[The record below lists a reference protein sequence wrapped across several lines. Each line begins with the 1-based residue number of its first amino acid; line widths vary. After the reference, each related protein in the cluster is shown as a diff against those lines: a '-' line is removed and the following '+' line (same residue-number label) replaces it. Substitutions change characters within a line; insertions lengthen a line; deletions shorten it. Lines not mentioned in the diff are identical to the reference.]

1 MIKQRKS
8 KKSYFNL
15 DLALFHLYQQNS
27 FNGTDLPAKTLCLT
41 FDDGPGSHTLA
52 IARFL
57 FEHHIQATFFVVGKY
72 AFHHPEI
79 LKELKEMGHLIGNH
93 TYDHPDLPYY
103 VSVNGDIIDQVLR
116 TDAVIKP
123 FINSERVYFRAPY
136 GKWSAEV
143 AQELN
148 QSILTANHIGP
159 VHWEIAGVDCYYWQ
173 NNWPVK
179 DAANRYLSD
188 IEHNNQRGIVVF
200 HDEIADMDVVKPS
213 NKTLDLLKILV
224 PQLLGQG
231 YQFVRLDEI
240 IPIKTASAEKPK
252 FTLRIEKEKFVS
264 LKNDTDLNCE
274 GKPENPQNLLCLEEL
289 GFGKVAIKAVNNLY
303 LSAAE
308 TEVKASQAAIG
319 ETETFDLIPVDK
331 NKIMLRC
338 YDGNYVGIEKRKLIK
353 KAPHMRQAAIF
364 SYANHNRA
372 ITNEL
377 TWEQRLLLLKKQL
390 LFVRSKLQQKI

>member
-1 MIKQRKS
+1 M
-8 KKSYFNL
+8 
-15 DLALFHLYQQNS
+15 YQQNS
-27 FNGTDLPAKTLCLT
+27 FNGADLPAKTLCLT
-41 FDDGPGSHTLA
+41 FDDGPGIHTLA

-57 FEHHIQATFFVVGKY
+57 FENHIRATFFVVGKY
-72 AFHHPEI
+72 AFHQPEI

-103 VSVNGDIIDQVLR
+103 VSVNGDVINQVLR
-116 TDAVIKP
+116 TDAIIKP
-123 FINSERVYFRAPY
+123 FVDSGQIYFRAPY

-148 QSILTANHIGP
+148 RSMLTANHIGP
-159 VHWEIAGVDCYYWQ
+159 IHWEIAGVDCYYWQ
-173 NNWPVK
+173 NNWAVE
-179 DAANRYLSD
+179 DAAARYLSD
-188 IEHNNQRGIVVF
+188 IELNNQRGIVVF
-200 HDEIADMDVVKPS
+200 HDEIADMDVVKPH
-213 NKTLDLLKILV
+213 NKTLDLLKILI
-224 PQLLGQG
+224 PQLLEQG

-252 FTLRIEKEKFVS
+252 FTLRIGKEKCVS

-289 GFGKVAIKAVNNLY
+289 GFGKIAIKAANNLY
-303 LSAAE
+303 LSSAE
-308 TEVKASQAAIG
+308 IEIKANRAVIG

-338 YDGNYVGIEKRKLIK
+338 YDGNYVGIEKGKLTK

-364 SYANHNRA
+364 SYANHNHM
-372 ITNEL
+372 ITDDIA
-377 TWEQRLLLLKKQL
+377 WEQRLLLLKKQL